1 MKKKKMQKSVKNEQ
15 KRAKTVRYGT
25 NNRKKEKK
33 IELNHVLSNFEF
45 LVSTKYMA
53 RRNLQE

>member
-1 MKKKKMQKSVKNEQ
+1 MQKSVKNDQ

-25 NNRKKEKK
+25 NDGKKEKR